1 MRPVLTRIP
10 LLFAALVAVAL
21 LVMSPGQSV
30 ALPRA
35 PISTT
40 VTGAATG
47 PLACAPD
54 AYEPDETRDEERTK
68 TLPVTGQWAAHT
80 FDVPRDVDVM
90 KIQTDAHR
98 AYNIRT
104 GNLAIGTDTFMF
116 LYDKDGTRI
125 AFNDDIDEAGC
136 RAGNIQS
143 CTSSITWMAKYTGA
157 YYAELLNLGSGSA
170 CPAYDVRA
178 NQVATWLPLVARDL
192 VPTPTP
198 TPSNT
203 PTPTP
208 SPTPTETPT
217 ATPTQT
223 STPTDTPTIT
233 PTPTETLTPSVTPT
247 ATETLT
253 PSVTPTPSETPTPSQ
268 TPTPSPTGSP
278 TSTPTPGTPPAYP
291 VVIPLPTNA
300 GDVAPNGLAV
310 DPSSG
315 RVYVAGRNSN
325 RLYMIDGKTF
335 AVIDSAAVGNQPWGV
350 AVHRG
355 KVYVAN
361 FAAGSISV
369 LNAETLAPL
378 TTISPATGG
387 RPTFIKTNP
396 VADRVIAVTY
406 PDGMG
411 GGNRVIVINPVTDTI
426 EKEVNAGDSGAWGL
440 AVDTNLN
447 RVFVS
452 LRDSGAVAVLDGNA
466 GYTAMPSVAKACGDG
481 NTSPYSMDFD
491 PLLNKL
497 YVACAES
504 GYVNRAAIYAAF
516 AGGLVRQA
524 IVPIGNGGPNG
535 GGGVAVDTADP
546 RTHNVF
552 FTNSQANSVSV
563 ISGLSNAVIATVPVG
578 QHPFGAA
585 ANPVTRQVF
594 IGNGISNDIYV
605 LLDAYP

>member
-1 MRPVLTRIP
+1 MRSGFTRILLP
-10 LLFAALVAVAL
+10 LAVLLAAAL
-21 LVMSPGQSV
+21 LVASPAQSV
-30 ALPRA
+30 TLPK
-35 PISTT
+35 TQ
-40 VTGAATG
+40 AATFVANG
-47 PLACAPD
+47 ATGLQTCDPD
-54 AYEPDETRDEERTK
+54 AYETDDTRLQAS
-68 TLPVTGQWAAHT
+68 TLPGNGLWASHT
-80 FDVPRDVDVM
+80 FHVPRDIDVM
-90 KIQTDAHR
+90 VIQTIANR
-98 AYNIRT
+98 AYNART
-104 GNLAIGTDTFMF
+104 GNLAAGTDTFIF
-116 LYDKDGTRI
+116 LYDKNGNRI
-125 AFNDDIDEAGC
+125 AFNDDINESAC
-136 RAGNIQS
+136 RAGDIQS
-143 CTSSITWMAKYTGA
+143 CASSITWMATYSGP
-157 YYAELLNLGSGSA
+157 YYAELLNLGPGGA

-192 VPTPTP
+192 TPTPTP

-278 TSTPTPGTPPAYP
+278 TSTPTPGTPPVYP
-291 VVIPLPTNA
+291 VVIPLPTHA
-300 GDVAPNGLAV
+300 GNVAPNGLAV
-310 DPSSG
+310 DPASG
-315 RVYVAGRNSN
+315 RVYVAGRNTN
-325 RLYMIDGKTF
+325 RLYMIDGNTF
-335 AVIDSAAVGNQPWGV
+335 AVINSAAVGSQPWGV
-350 AVHRG
+350 TVHRG

-361 FAAGSISV
+361 FASGSISV
-369 LNAETLAPL
+369 LNANTLLPL
-378 TTISPATGG
+378 TTIYPVTGG
-387 RPTFIKTNP
+387 RPTFVKTNP
-396 VADRVIAVTY
+396 VTDRVIAVTY

-426 EKEVNAGDSGAWGL
+426 EKEATAGESGAWGL

-466 GYTAMPSVAKACGDG
+466 GYTGMPSVAKACGDG
-481 NTSPYSMDFD
+481 TTSPYGMDFD
-491 PLLNKL
+491 PVLNKL
-497 YVACAES
+497 YLACS
-504 GYVNRAAIYAAF
+504 WNGNVNRAAIFAAS

-524 IVPIGNGGPNG
+524 IVPIGNGGPDG
-535 GGGVAVDTADP
+535 GGGVAADT
-546 RTHNVF
+546 TTGNVF

-563 ISGLSNAVIATVPVG
+563 VSGSTNAVIATVPVG

-585 ANPVTRQVF
+585 VNSMTRQVF
-594 IGNGISNDIYV
+594 IGNGVSNDIYV

>member
-1 MRPVLTRIP
+1 MQT
-10 LLFAALVAVAL
+10 
-21 LVMSPGQSV
+21 
-30 ALPRA
+30 
-35 PISTT
+35 
-40 VTGAATG
+40 
-47 PLACAPD
+47 CDPD
-54 AYEPDETRDEERTK
+54 AYETDDTRLQASI
-68 TLPVTGQWAAHT
+68 LPGNGLWASHT
-80 FDVPRDVDVM
+80 FHVPRDIDVM
-90 KIQTDAHR
+90 VIQTSANR
-98 AYNIRT
+98 AYNART
-104 GNLAIGTDTFMF
+104 GKLAAGTDTFMF
-116 LYDKDGTRI
+116 LYDKNGNRI
-125 AFNDDIDEAGC
+125 GFNDDIDESAC
-136 RAGNIQS
+136 RAGDIQS
-143 CTSSITWMAKYTGA
+143 CASSITWMATYSGP
-157 YYAELLNLGSGSA
+157 YYAELLNLGSGGA
-170 CPAYDVRA
+170 CPAYDMRA

-192 VPTPTP
+192 TPTPTP

-203 PTPTP
+203 PTLTP

-223 STPTDTPTIT
+223 NTPTATPTIT

-291 VVIPLPTNA
+291 VVIPLPTTA

-315 RVYVAGRNSN
+315 RVYVAGRNTN
-325 RLYMIDGKTF
+325 RLYMIDGNTF
-335 AVIDSAAVGNQPWGV
+335 AVIDNAAVGSQPWGV
-350 AVHRG
+350 TVHRG

-369 LNAETLAPL
+369 LSTDTLVPR
-378 TTISPATGG
+378 TTIYPATGG

-396 VADRVIAVTY
+396 ATDRVIAVTY

-411 GGNRVIVINPVTDTI
+411 GGNRIIVINPVTDTI
-426 EKEVNAGDSGAWGL
+426 EKEVKVGDSGAWGL

-452 LRDSGAVAVLDGNA
+452 LRDSGAIAVLDGNA
-466 GYTAMPSVAKACGDG
+466 DYTAMPSAAKACGDG
-481 NTSPYSMDFD
+481 NTSPYGMDFD
-491 PLLNKL
+491 PVLNKL
-497 YVACAES
+497 YLACS
-504 GYVNRAAIYAAF
+504 RNGNVDRAAIFAAS
-516 AGGLVRQA
+516 AGGLARLA
-524 IVPIGNGGPNG
+524 IVPIGNGGPDG
-535 GGGVAVDTADP
+535 GGGVTAD
-546 RTHNVF
+546 TTTGNVF

-563 ISGLSNAVIATVPVG
+563 INGSGHAVITTIPVG

-585 ANPVTRQVF
+585 ANPWTRQVF
-594 IGNGISNDIYV
+594 IGNGVSNDIYV